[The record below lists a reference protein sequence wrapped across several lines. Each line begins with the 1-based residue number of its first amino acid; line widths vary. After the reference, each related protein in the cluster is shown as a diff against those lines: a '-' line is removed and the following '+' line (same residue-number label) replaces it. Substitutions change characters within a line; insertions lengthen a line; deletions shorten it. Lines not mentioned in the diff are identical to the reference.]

1 MLCYNGPS
9 MRVLMV
15 APTPFFGDRGCH
27 IRILEE
33 VRALRGLGVE
43 TLVTTYAVG
52 RDVPEV
58 ATVRA
63 PGVPWVR
70 TLPVGFSP
78 HRPYLDALLL
88 GTTYRAA
95 RWFRPDVLH
104 GHLHEGAAIASVVGR
119 LVGRP
124 AVADLQGSVAGEM
137 IAHGH
142 LPERGPLPPFIRRL
156 ERWVLRAPA
165 RLLPSSANFARELV
179 ETWRIPR
186 ERVVLL
192 ADGIDPDFVRPDVSA
207 DDLREQLGLVGKR
220 VVVYLGVLTEYQ
232 GIDDLIAAWPEVTA
246 AVPEA
251 HLLLI
256 GHPNV
261 ERYRTAAAARGLSDS
276 VTLTGRVDYEETPR
290 YLALGDI
297 GVSAKHVGTEANGK
311 LLNYMAM
318 GLPAV
323 AYDGPVSRELLG
335 DAGVFA
341 PMRDVPALA
350 AAIVGLLRDPHAQKL
365 RGQALRERVVI
376 HFGWPALGRRL
387 VDVYRTCLEER

>member
-1 MLCYNGPS
+1 

-33 VRALRGLGVE
+33 VRALRSLGVE
-43 TLVTTYAVG
+43 TLVATYAVG
-52 RDVPEV
+52 HEHPEV
-58 ATVRA
+58 RTVRT
-63 PGVPWVR
+63 PRVPWVK

-78 HRPYLDALLL
+78 HRPYLDGLLF
-88 GTTYRAA
+88 GTTLRAA
-95 RWFRPDVLH
+95 RRFRPDILH
-104 GHLHEGAAIASVVGR
+104 GHLHEGAAIAAVVGR

-142 LPERGPLPPFIRRL
+142 LPAGGPLPAALRRF
-156 ERWVLRAPA
+156 ERSVLHWPA

-179 ETWRIPR
+179 DVWGLPPK
-186 ERVVLL
+186 RVVLL
-192 ADGIDPDFVRPDVSA
+192 ADGIDPEFLRPGPAPDA
-207 DDLREQLGLVGKR
+207 LREQLGLVGKR
-220 VVVYLGVLTEYQ
+220 VVVFLGVLTEYQ
-232 GIDDLIAAWPEVTA
+232 GVDDLLGAWTRVMA
-246 AVPEA
+246 AVPDA
-251 HLLLI
+251 HLLLM

-261 ERYRTAAAARGLSDS
+261 ERYRARAAELTPPGS
-276 VTLTGRVDYEETPR
+276 VTLTGRIAYGETPR
-290 YLALGDI
+290 YLALGEVA
-297 GVSAKHVGTEANGK
+297 VSPKHVSTEANGK

-318 GLPAV
+318 GLPSV

-335 DAGVFA
+335 EAGVYA
-341 PMRDVPALA
+341 PMRDISALA
-350 AAIVGLLRDPHAQKL
+350 SALIGLLRDPHEQKL
-365 RGQALRERVVI
+365 RGQALRERVVA

>member
-1 MLCYNGPS
+1 

-33 VRALRGLGVE
+33 ARVLRGLGVE
-43 TLVTTYAVG
+43 VLVVTYGVG
-52 RDVPEV
+52 RDHPEV
-58 ATVRA
+58 PTVRMA
-63 PGVPWVR
+63 RLPWVR

-78 HRPYLDALLL
+78 HRPYLDTLLTA
-88 GTTYRAA
+88 TTLRAA
-95 RWFRPDVLH
+95 RRFRPDILH
-104 GHLHEGAAIASVVGR
+104 GHLHEGAAIAAVVGR

-124 AVADLQGSVAGEM
+124 AVADLQGSVVDEM

-142 LPERGPLPPFIRRL
+142 LAARGMVPAAVRRA
-156 ERWVLRAPA
+156 ERWVLHWPA

-179 ETWRIPR
+179 DRWQIPAD
-186 ERVVLL
+186 RVVLL
-192 ADGIDPDFVRPDVSA
+192 PDGIDPEFLRPGPAPDA
-207 DDLREQLGLVGKR
+207 LRENLGLVGKR

-232 GIDDLIAAWPEVTA
+232 GIDDLFRAWPRVMA
-246 AVPEA
+246 AVPDA
-251 HLLLI
+251 HLLVM

-261 ERYRTAAAARGLSDS
+261 AHYRAQAAELAPPGSI
-276 VTLTGRVDYEETPR
+276 TLTGRIDYEETPR
-290 YLALGDI
+290 YLALGDV
-297 GVSAKHVGTEANGK
+297 GVSAKHVSTEANGK

-323 AYDGPVSRELLG
+323 AYDGTVSRELLG
-335 DAGVFA
+335 EAGIFA
-341 PMRDVPALA
+341 PMRNVEALA
-350 AAIVGLLRDPHAQKL
+350 AALIALLRDPHEQKL
-365 RGQALRERVVI
+365 RGQALRERAVA

>member
-1 MLCYNGPS
+1 

-33 VRALRGLGVE
+33 ARVLRGLGVQ
-43 TLVTTYAVG
+43 TLLVSYPVG
-52 RDVPEV
+52 RDHPEV
-58 ATVRA
+58 PTVRS
-63 PGVPWVR
+63 PRLPWLR

-88 GTTYRAA
+88 GTAFRAA
-95 RWFRPDVLH
+95 RRFRPDILH

-119 LVGRP
+119 LIGRP
-124 AVADLQGSVAGEM
+124 AVADLQGSVVGEM

-142 LPERGPLPPFIRRL
+142 LTAGGPLPVSLRQL
-156 ERWVLRAPA
+156 ERWVLRWPA
-165 RLLPSSANFARELV
+165 RLLPSSENFARDLV
-179 ETWRIPR
+179 EVWRVPR

-192 ADGIDPDFVRPDVSA
+192 PDGIDPDFLRPGPA
-207 DDLREQLGLVGKR
+207 PDDLRERLGLVGKR
-220 VVVYLGVLTEYQ
+220 VVVYLGVLTAYQ
-232 GIDDLIAAWPEVTA
+232 GVDDLLAAWPAVVA
-246 AVPEA
+246 AVPDA
-251 HLLLI
+251 HLLLM

-261 ERYRTAAAARGLSDS
+261 EQYRARAAELTPPGS
-276 VTLTGRVDYEETPR
+276 VTVTGLIAYQESPR
-290 YLALGDI
+290 YLALGDVA
-297 GVSAKHVGTEANGK
+297 VSAKHVSTEANGK

-318 GLPAV
+318 GLPSV

-335 DAGVFA
+335 GAGVFV
-341 PMRDVPALA
+341 PMRDVGALA
-350 AAIVGLLRDPHAQKL
+350 TAIAGLLRDSHEQKL
-365 RGQALRERVVI
+365 RGQTLRERVVT

>member
-1 MLCYNGPS
+1 

-43 TLVTTYAVG
+43 SLVTTYPVG
-52 RDVPEV
+52 RDHPEV

-63 PGVPWVR
+63 PRVPWIR

-88 GTTYRAA
+88 GTTLRAA
-95 RWFRPDVLH
+95 RRFRPDVLH
-104 GHLHEGAAIASVVGR
+104 GHLHEGAAIASIVGR
-119 LVGRP
+119 LTGRP
-124 AVADLQGSVAGEM
+124 VVADLQGSVAGEM

-142 LPERGPLPPFIRRL
+142 LPGRGPLPAALRRL
-156 ERWVLRAPA
+156 ERWVLRGPT
-165 RLLPSSANFARELV
+165 RLLPSSANFATELLEV
-179 ETWRIPR
+179 WRLPPA
-186 ERVVLL
+186 RVVLL
-192 ADGIDPDFVRPDVSA
+192 ADGIDPEFIRPRPAPDR
-207 DDLREQLGLVGKR
+207 LREELGLVGKR
-220 VVVYLGVLTEYQ
+220 VVLYLGILTEYQ
-232 GIDDLIAAWPEVTA
+232 GIDDLLMAWPQVMA

-251 HLLLI
+251 HLLI
-256 GHPNV
+256 VGHPNV
-261 ERYRTAAAARGLSDS
+261 EHYRARAAELTPAGS
-276 VTLTGRVDYEETPR
+276 VTLTGRIDYQKTPD
-290 YLALGDI
+290 YLALGDV
-297 GVSAKHVGTEANGK
+297 GVSAKHVSTEANGK

-335 DAGVFA
+335 EAGVFA
-341 PMRDVPALA
+341 PMRDVSALA
-350 AAIVGLLRDPHAQKL
+350 AALSGLLRDPHEQKL
-365 RGQALRERVVI
+365 RGQALRERVVT

>member
-1 MLCYNGPS
+1 

-43 TLVTTYAVG
+43 SLVTTYPVG
-52 RDVPEV
+52 RDHPEV
-58 ATVRA
+58 QTVRA
-63 PGVPWVR
+63 PRVPWVR

-88 GTTYRAA
+88 GTTLRAA
-95 RWFRPDVLH
+95 RRFRPDVLH
-104 GHLHEGAAIASVVGR
+104 GHLHEGAAIAAIVGR
-119 LVGRP
+119 LTGRP
-124 AVADLQGSVAGEM
+124 AIADLQGSVAGEM

-142 LPERGPLPPFIRRL
+142 LPPRGLLPAALRRL
-156 ERWVLRAPA
+156 ERSVLHWPT
-165 RLLPSSANFARELV
+165 RLLPSSANFVTELLEV
-179 ETWRIPR
+179 WRIPPA
-186 ERVVLL
+186 RVVLL
-192 ADGIDPDFVRPDVSA
+192 ADGIDPEFVRPRPAPDR
-207 DDLREQLGLVGKR
+207 LREELGLVGKR
-220 VVVYLGVLTEYQ
+220 VVLYLGVLTEYQ
-232 GIDDLIAAWPEVTA
+232 GIDDLLTAWPAVMA

-251 HLLLI
+251 HLLI
-256 GHPNV
+256 VGHPNV
-261 ERYRTAAAARGLSDS
+261 EHYRARATALAPPGS
-276 VTLTGRVDYEETPR
+276 VTLTGRIDYTKTPE
-290 YLALGDI
+290 YLALGDV
-297 GVSAKHVGTEANGK
+297 GVSAKHVSTEANGK

-335 DAGVFA
+335 EAGVFA

-350 AAIVGLLRDPHAQKL
+350 AALAGLLRDPHEQKL
-365 RGQALRERVVI
+365 RGQALRERAVT
-376 HFGWPALGRRL
+376 HFGWPMLGRRL

>member
-1 MLCYNGPS
+1 

-43 TLVTTYAVG
+43 TLVATYAVG
-52 RDVPEV
+52 RDHPEV
-58 ATVRA
+58 PTVRA
-63 PGVPWVR
+63 PRVPWVR

-78 HRPYLDALLL
+78 HRPYLDSLLL
-88 GTTYRAA
+88 GTALRAA
-95 RWFRPDVLH
+95 RRFRPDVLH

-142 LPERGPLPPFIRRL
+142 LPARGPLPAALRRF
-156 ERWVLRAPA
+156 ERWVLRWPT
-165 RLLPSSANFARELV
+165 RLLPSSANFARELLEV
-179 ETWRIPR
+179 WRLPPA
-186 ERVVLL
+186 RVVLL
-192 ADGIDPDFVRPDVSA
+192 ADGIDPDFIRPRPAPDR
-207 DDLREQLGLVGKR
+207 LREALGLVGKR
-220 VVVYLGVLTEYQ
+220 VAIYLGVLTEYQ
-232 GIDDLIAAWPEVTA
+232 GIDDLLLAWPKVMA
-246 AVPEA
+246 AVPDA
-251 HLLLI
+251 HLLI
-256 GHPNV
+256 VGHPNV
-261 ERYRTAAAARGLSDS
+261 EHYRARAAALAPAGT
-276 VTLTGRVDYEETPR
+276 VTLTGRVDYERTPD
-290 YLALGDI
+290 YLALGDV
-297 GVSAKHVGTEANGK
+297 GVSAKHVSTEANGK

-335 DAGVFA
+335 EAGVFA
-341 PMRDVPALA
+341 PMRDIGALA
-350 AAIVGLLRDPHAQKL
+350 GALAGLLRDSHEQKL
-365 RGQALRERVVI
+365 RGQALRERVVA

>member
-1 MLCYNGPS
+1 

-43 TLVTTYAVG
+43 TLVATYAVG
-52 RDVPEV
+52 REHPEV
-58 ATVRA
+58 PTVRA
-63 PGVPWVR
+63 PRVPWMR

-78 HRPYLDALLL
+78 HRPYLDLLLL
-88 GTTYRAA
+88 GTALRAA
-95 RWFRPDVLH
+95 RRFRPDILH

-119 LVGRP
+119 LIGRP

-142 LPERGPLPPFIRRL
+142 LPARGPLPAALRQL
-156 ERWVLRAPA
+156 ERWVLHWPA
-165 RLLPSSANFARELV
+165 RLLPSSANFAQELLEV
-179 ETWRIPR
+179 WRLPSA
-186 ERVVLL
+186 RVVLL
-192 ADGIDPDFVRPDVSA
+192 ADGIDPDFIRPRPAPDR
-207 DDLREQLGLVGKR
+207 LREQLGLVGKR
-220 VVVYLGVLTEYQ
+220 IVLYLGVLTEYQ
-232 GIDDLIAAWPEVTA
+232 GIDDLLLAWPQVMA
-246 AVPEA
+246 AVPDA
-251 HLLLI
+251 HLLI
-256 GHPNV
+256 VGHPNV
-261 ERYRTAAAARGLSDS
+261 EHYRARAAELAPAGS
-276 VTLTGRVDYEETPR
+276 VTLTGRVDYEKTPD

-297 GVSAKHVGTEANGK
+297 GVSAKHVSTEANGK

-335 DAGVFA
+335 EAGIFA

-350 AAIVGLLRDPHAQKL
+350 VALAGLLRDPHEQKL
-365 RGQALRERVVI
+365 RGQALRERVVT

>member
-1 MLCYNGPS
+1 

-33 VRALRGLGVE
+33 IRALRGLGVE
-43 TLVTTYAVG
+43 TLLATYAVG
-52 RDVPEV
+52 HDHPEV
-58 ATVRA
+58 RTVRS
-63 PGVPWVR
+63 PRVPWVK

-78 HRPYLDALLL
+78 HRPYLDGLLL
-88 GTTYRAA
+88 GTTLRAA
-95 RWFRPDVLH
+95 RRFRPDILH
-104 GHLHEGAAIASVVGR
+104 GHLHEGAAIAAVVGR
-119 LVGRP
+119 LARRP

-142 LPERGPLPPFIRRL
+142 LPARGPVPAALRRF
-156 ERWVLRAPA
+156 ERSVLHWPA

-179 ETWRIPR
+179 DVWGLPP

-192 ADGIDPDFVRPDVSA
+192 ADGIDPEFLRPGPAPDA
-207 DDLREQLGLVGKR
+207 LREQLGLVGKR
-220 VVVYLGVLTEYQ
+220 VVLYLGLLTEYQ
-232 GIDDLIAAWPEVTA
+232 GIDDLLTAWPLVMA
-246 AVPEA
+246 AVPDA
-251 HLLLI
+251 HLLLM

-261 ERYRTAAAARGLSDS
+261 ERYRARAAELTPPGS
-276 VTLTGRVDYEETPR
+276 VTLTGRIAYGETPR
-290 YLALGDI
+290 YLALGEVA
-297 GVSAKHVGTEANGK
+297 VSPKHVSTEANGK

-318 GLPAV
+318 GLPSV

-335 DAGVFA
+335 EAGVYA
-341 PMRDVPALA
+341 PMRDTSALA
-350 AAIVGLLRDPHAQKL
+350 SALIGLLRDPHEQKL
-365 RGQALRERVVI
+365 RGQTLRERVVA